1 MDKQHLPDRFYQT
14 TFMIGL
20 GFFTMGLMDPLYDN
34 YVPVF
39 LNQYLQ
45 SRALIG
51 TVMTLDN
58 IMALMLIPLVTALSD
73 KTRTP
78 IGRRMPYILATLP
91 MSAVVFVFLP
101 RAGMTSLLMLI
112 SAIVLLNLFRQA
124 ARGPVVA
131 LMPDTIPGEFRS
143 EANGVINTMAGIA
156 AIVGTVALAPM
167 MDLRLVLPIIG
178 DTSRQLPFIIAAV
191 LIVVA
196 TALLFSLVKERNT
209 AVNPPGRE
217 PLLRSLKL
225 VFSGN
230 DKSAMFI
237 LLSLFLWFSA
247 YWGMRPF
254 MTLYTIEHL
263 GLSEGLAGFS
273 TGMVA
278 IAYAVFAIP
287 SGIIAHRIGR
297 KRTIRI
303 SLSALAALS
312 LLMLTHG
319 AWTLSLGASQT
330 FAVGTFWAL
339 LFGFGMFWG
348 SVITNS
354 FPMLWHKASYDNLG
368 MYTGLYYL
376 FSQTSAIVAPPISG
390 IIVDLLGLRAIFGF
404 AAVCM
409 LGAFIVMNNVQGG
422 ETERAAD

>member
-1 MDKQHLPDRFYQT
+1 MSKQQLPDRFYQT

-39 LNQYLQ
+39 LNQYIQ

-51 TVMTLDN
+51 AVMTLDN

-78 IGRRMPYILATLP
+78 IGRRMPYILVTLP

-101 RAGMTSLLMLI
+101 RAGMTSLVMLI
-112 SAIVLLNLFRQA
+112 SAIVLLNLFKQA

-131 LMPDTIPGEFRS
+131 LMPDTIPGEYRS

-178 DTSRQLPFIIAAV
+178 DTSRQLPFMIAAV
-191 LIVVA
+191 LIILA
-196 TALLFSLVKERNT
+196 TILLFSLVKERNT
-209 AVNPPGRE
+209 EANPPSRE

-237 LLSLFLWFSA
+237 LLSLLLWFSA

-287 SGIIAHRIGR
+287 SGMIAHRIGR

-303 SLSALAALS
+303 SLSALAVLS

-319 AWTLSLGASQT
+319 NWTLSLGASQT

-354 FPMLWHKASYDNLG
+354 FPMLWHKASYDNMG

-376 FSQTSAIVAPPISG
+376 FSQTAAILAPPISG
-390 IIVDLLGLRAIFGF
+390 IIVDFLGLRAIFGF
-404 AAVCM
+404 AAICM
-409 LGAFIVMNNVQGG
+409 LGAFVVINKVQGG
-422 ETERAAD
+422 ETELATG